1 MAEGEKKS
9 FVLYFDM
16 YPSIHVLPD
25 DQKGMLLDAVF
36 EYARSAAAGKSTPE
50 EVLLRFPDMSEACC
64 MAFRFVA
71 EIIRR
76 DTEKWKAKHIRYSKA
91 SKARWEK
98 ERSQYTGGDFGS
110 EDEMRKYIRQMQEW
124 AGLGYGPMK
133 IERAPSAY
141 SAGGAVS

>member
-98 ERSQYTGGDFGS
+98 ERSQYTGGDLGN
-110 EDEMRKYIRQMQEW
+110 EDEMRKYVRQIQEW
-124 AGLGYGPMK
+124 TGQGNS
-133 IERAPSAY
+133 RRR
-141 SAGGAVS
+141 

>member
-71 EIIRR
+71 ETIRR
-76 DTEKWKAKHIRYSKA
+76 DTEKWKASTSVLRGLQGPL
-91 SKARWEK
+91 EK
-98 ERSQYTGGDFGS
+98 GTEPV
-110 EDEMRKYIRQMQEW
+110 RQ
-124 AGLGYGPMK
+124 
-133 IERAPSAY
+133 
-141 SAGGAVS
+141 

>member
-50 EVLLRFPDMSEACC
+50 EALLRFPDMSEACC

-71 EIIRR
+71 ETIRR
-76 DTEKWKAKHIRYSKA
+76 DTEKWKAKHRRYSQA

-98 ERSQYTGGDFGS
+98 ERSQYTGGDLGN
-110 EDEMRKYIRQMQEW
+110 EDEMRKYVRQIQEW
-124 AGLGYGPMK
+124 TGQGNG
-133 IERAPSAY
+133 RRR
-141 SAGGAVS
+141 

>member
-50 EVLLRFPDMSEACC
+50 EVLLRFPDMSEACY

-71 EIIRR
+71 ETIRR

-98 ERSQYTGGDFGS
+98 ERSQYTGGDLGN
-110 EDEMRKYIRQMQEW
+110 EDEMRKYVRQIQEW
-124 AGLGYGPMK
+124 TGQGNG
-133 IERAPSAY
+133 RRR
-141 SAGGAVS
+141 

>member
-50 EVLLRFPDMSEACC
+50 EVLLRFPDMSEACY

-71 EIIRR
+71 ETIRR

-91 SKARWEK
+91 S
-98 ERSQYTGGDFGS
+98 
-110 EDEMRKYIRQMQEW
+110 
-124 AGLGYGPMK
+124 
-133 IERAPSAY
+133 
-141 SAGGAVS
+141 

>member
-50 EVLLRFPDMSEACC
+50 EVLLLFPDMSEACC

-76 DTEKWKAKHIRYSKA
+76 DTEKWKAKHIRYSEA
-91 SKARWEK
+91 SKARWKKGQSRFGGE
-98 ERSQYTGGDFGS
+98 GGDS
-110 EDEMRKYIRQMQEW
+110 DEMRKYIQQMQESTGW
-124 AGLGYGPMK
+124 GH
-133 IERAPSAY
+133 
-141 SAGGAVS
+141 

>member
-71 EIIRR
+71 ETIRR
-76 DTEKWKAKHIRYSKA
+76 DTEKWKAKHRRYSQA

-98 ERSQYTGGDFGS
+98 ERSQYTGGDLGN
-110 EDEMRKYIRQMQEW
+110 EDEMRKYVRQIQEW
-124 AGLGYGPMK
+124 TGQGNG
-133 IERAPSAY
+133 RRR
-141 SAGGAVS
+141 